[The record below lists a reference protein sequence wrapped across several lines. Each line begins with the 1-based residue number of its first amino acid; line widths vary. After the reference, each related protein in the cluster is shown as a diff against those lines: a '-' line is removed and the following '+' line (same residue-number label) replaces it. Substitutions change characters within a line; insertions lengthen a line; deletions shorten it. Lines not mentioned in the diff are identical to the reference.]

1 MVIVTLIYTCVKLNC
16 TSKGRKSNCKT
27 VFKNRAE
34 KMHSLKENFSIQNF
48 IKEIVQKALESMG

>member
-1 MVIVTLIYTCVKLNC
+1 MVIVTLIYTCVKFNC

-48 IKEIVQKALESMG
+48 IKEIVQKALENMG